1 MNATSVPERSRTYLL
16 AKAEVLVKRG
26 STEITTAR
34 FTSLAVR
41 MCCMEMGWFSAGFMP
56 MIMMLRLLRMSF
68 WEFVI
73 APYPN
78 TLARPATVV
87 ECHIRAWK
95 SVLLVPHMADHF
107 RMAKP
112 CSLE

>member
-1 MNATSVPERSRTYLL
+1 MNGTSVPERIRTYLL

-26 STEITTAR
+26 STEMMTAR
-34 FTSLAVR
+34 FVSLAVR

-56 MIMMLRLLRMSF
+56 MMMMLRLFRMSF
-68 WEFVI
+68 WLLVI

-87 ECHIRAWK
+87 ESHIRAWK
-95 SVLLVPHMADHF
+95 SALLVPHMAAHF
-107 RMAKP
+107 RMAEP
-112 CSLE
+112 FSL

>member
-1 MNATSVPERSRTYLL
+1 
-16 AKAEVLVKRG
+16 
-26 STEITTAR
+26 
-34 FTSLAVR
+34 
-41 MCCMEMGWFSAGFMP
+41 
-56 MIMMLRLLRMSF
+56 MIRMLRLFRMSF

-95 SVLLVPHMADHF
+95 SALFVPHMAAHL
-107 RMAKP
+107 RMA
-112 CSLE
+112 